1 MDGPEWASTSA
12 AARELVSGLLE
23 KDPHKR
29 YTIDQALAHPW
40 VAGGATDAPISRSIV
55 KSMQNFNRRNKFKK
69 NALKLI
75 ARCAPAVRAWEPAT
89 PFNACPPTPCVRVK
103 LNAASTSTLSAVEVQ
118 KLRQTFHEID
128 SDHTGTISFVEM
140 AEACKRLNIQVDIDK
155 LIQSMDEDGDGVINY
170 DEFIT
175 ATADRQLVH
184 HQNNIWW
191 AFCEYDTNGVR

>member
-1 MDGPEWASTSA
+1 M
-12 AARELVSGLLE
+12 
-23 KDPHKR
+23 
-29 YTIDQALAHPW
+29 
-40 VAGGATDAPISRSIV
+40 
-55 KSMQNFNRRNKFKK
+55 
-69 NALKLI
+69 
-75 ARCAPAVRAWEPAT
+75 
-89 PFNACPPTPCVRVK
+89 
-103 LNAASTSTLSAVEVQ
+103 EVQ

-191 AFCEYDTNGVR
+191 AFCEYDTNGVRREARSGSGVQLARAYLSLCVTGARTATLRWTSCALPSVTTRR